1 MDRSLIQTTMAPNTG
16 NKQTN
21 AIDSS
26 ASSPLMNLAAELRL
40 LIYEYAVYLDN
51 GVIEVNEAAGIPEPA
66 LLLTCKEIRHEA
78 LPIFYT
84 QNTLHLLIHSYSPAT
99 PLLIHR
105 KQEAILEQ
113 YQYYIFVSHIVLDG
127 PANWRNLL
135 AWLRH
140 GHESDSPVGIVQV
153 APPLKTEYGLGAL
166 ERAKE
171 LTVVAGLFD
180 VVGLLDDV
188 RWDVVEETLGM
199 LRYALAA
206 FDDDWGEDDDD
217 DDEDDDDD

>member
-1 MDRSLIQTTMAPNTG
+1 MAMVPQTQAEPN
-16 NKQTN
+16 N
-21 AIDSS
+21 AISPT
-26 ASSPLMNLAAELRL
+26 ASSPFMELAPGLRL
-40 LIYEYAVYLDN
+40 IIYEYALYLDE
-51 GVIEVNEAAGIPEPA
+51 GAIEVNETTGIPEPA
-66 LLLTCKEIRHEA
+66 LLLTCKEIRNEA

-84 QNTLHLLIHSYSPAT
+84 QNNLHLLIHSYSPAM

-105 KQEAILEQ
+105 KQESILEQ
-113 YQYYIFVSHIVLDG
+113 YQYYIYVSHIVLAG

-135 AWLRH
+135 TWLRH
-140 GHESDSPVGIVQV
+140 IHESDSPIGIVQV
-153 APPLKTEYGLGAL
+153 APPLKTGHRPGAL

-188 RWDVVEETLGM
+188 RWDVVEKTLGM

-206 FDDDWGEDDDD
+206 FDDDWEEDEEEDE
-217 DDEDDDDD
+217 DDEDEN

>member
-1 MDRSLIQTTMAPNTG
+1 MFAAMDRSLIQTTMAPNTEDQLK
-16 NKQTN
+16 NVT
-21 AIDSS
+21 DSS
-26 ASSPLMNLAAELRL
+26 ASSPFMNLAPELRL
-40 LIYEYAVYLDN
+40 IIYEYALYLDD
-51 GVIEVNEAAGIPEPA
+51 GAIEVNETTGIPEPA
-66 LLLTCKEIRHEA
+66 LLLTSKEIRHEA

-105 KQEAILEQ
+105 KQEAVLAQ
-113 YQYYIFVSHIVLDG
+113 YEFYIFVSHIVLDG

-140 GHESDSPVGIVQV
+140 VHESESPVGIVQV
-153 APPLKTEYGLGAL
+153 APPLKTGHRPGAL

-188 RWDVVEETLGM
+188 RWDVVEKTLGM

-206 FDDDWGEDDDD
+206 FDDDWEDEE
-217 DDEDDDDD
+217 DED